1 MRHLLLIIY
10 ILSSLFLFSQNQR
23 FKTFSIKEGLSQSTA
38 NCIIQDQMGLIW
50 IGTQDGLNKYDGH
63 EFVHYKKQYNDS
75 NSIPDNNIQSLVE
88 DTKGNIW
95 IGTYGGGIAIYN
107 PKLNTFKRLSSAN
120 TSLSDDIIMCFQEF
134 QNSMYIGTKRGGLN
148 AFSYEN
154 EQIIPVELDNSFQNQ
169 VRDIEVFNNTL
180 YAATSMGGVHYL
192 QKSVWVKL
200 LDTIQIQTIHPLEK
214 QLLLGGIHGELFLSS
229 SNYFKFNKLQ
239 VEGLKKEG
247 IWGICTDNSNNLWL
261 GTFGDGLLKL
271 NATDFTLTNT
281 YKNNTDDINS
291 ISHDVILSLLKDKDG
306 GIWIGTLGGGI
317 NYFEPSNQNFIHY
330 NDISGLSNNVVM
342 SFLENEDELYVGTYG
357 GGLNLFNKKTNRF
370 TNIKSVSATI
380 IRCIYKDN
388 DGTLWLGTY
397 GNGLIKYNPTTGI
410 AKQVLKNVA
419 DDVWCITEINDELWF
434 GTWGSGLIKY
444 DKKTAAYTQFLND
457 ENTNSISENTVLT
470 LAKTSDN
477 NLWVGTYGSGLNY
490 FNTTKNE
497 FTAFGYNGANNK
509 ETNNKKIRSIYVDE
523 NNDLW
528 LGTDGGG
535 LNYYNSKTQEFS
547 YITTEQNLPNNV
559 VYGVVEDKNNNI
571 WVTTNY
577 GLCRYSKTNKSISN
591 FDYDDG
597 LQNNEFNQ
605 GALYLKDDL
614 IYAGGIN
621 GFNVFNPKEVESST
635 KNTFTLLTSMKVMG
649 KEFNPP
655 IRFLDSINLNY
666 ASNFLSFQFS
676 YIDYSG
682 KIQYRCKLEGFDKD
696 WVYLENRNFMNYT
709 NLPPGNYSLKFQG
722 KRMGNWTDKYSI
734 LKISIPPPFWKT
746 YWFYILI
753 IVFVLAS
760 FYTFYVLKQ
769 KALLKKNTE
778 LESIVKERTKEIH
791 QQNINL
797 AEQKKEVEL
806 QKEITE
812 LKHYE
817 IQSSINYAR
826 RIQSAIL
833 PSTKIIKQFLPESFV
848 LYKPKDIV
856 AGDFYWMEN
865 KDNKILIAA
874 ADCTGHGVPG
884 AMVSVVCN
892 NALNRSV
899 REYGLTNPGD
909 ILNKSREIVIAEFE
923 KSEEEVKDGM
933 DIALCS
939 LKQEDGNWE
948 LQYAGANN
956 PLWIIRDNEL
966 IETKANKQPIGSF
979 RSSQDFTSHTFNLKP
994 NDTVYIFSDGYADQ
1008 FGGEKGKKFKAK
1020 AFKELLLSIVSKTMD
1035 EQKIIL
1041 DNAFEAWKGDLE
1053 QIDDVC
1059 VIGFKL

>member
-1 MRHLLLIIY
+1 MRHLLLIVY
-10 ILSSLFLFSQNQR
+10 FLSSLFLFSQNQR
-23 FKTFSIKEGLSQSTA
+23 FKSFSIKEGLSQSTV

-63 EFVHYKKQYNDS
+63 EFTHYKKQYNDS
-75 NSIPDNNIQSLVE
+75 NSIPDNNIQSLTE
-88 DTKGNIW
+88 DSKGNIW

-107 PKLNTFKRLSSAN
+107 PKSNSFKRLNSSN
-120 TSLSDDIIMCFQEF
+120 SLLSDDIIMCFKEF

-148 AFSYEN
+148 TFNYEN
-154 EQIIPVELDNSFQNQ
+154 EKITPIELDNNTQIQ
-169 VRDIEVFNNTL
+169 VRDIETFNNTV
-180 YAATSMGGVHYL
+180 YAATSLGGIHYF

-200 LDTIQIQTIHPLEK
+200 LDTIQIQTIHSINN
-214 QLLLGGIHGELFLSS
+214 QLLLGGVHGELFMSS
-229 SNYFKFNKLQ
+229 SNYFKFNKLKI
-239 VEGLKKEG
+239 EGLKNDG
-247 IWGICTDNSNNLWL
+247 IWGICSDNSNSLWL
-261 GTFGDGLLKL
+261 GTFGGGLLKI
-271 NATDFTLTNT
+271 NATNFSLTHT
-281 YKNNTDDINS
+281 YKNNIEDINS
-291 ISHDVILSLLKDKDG
+291 ISHDVILSILKDKDG

-317 NYFEPSNQNFIHY
+317 NYFEPSNQNFTHY

-342 SFLENEDELYVGTYG
+342 SFLENKEELYIGTYG
-357 GGLNLFNKKTNRF
+357 GGLNLFNKKTNSF
-370 TNIKSVSATI
+370 KTLDNVSAKI

-388 DGTLWLGTY
+388 DGILWLGTY
-397 GNGLIKYNPTTGI
+397 GNGLIEYNPKTGI
-410 AKQVLKNVA
+410 AKQILNQVA
-419 DDVWCITEINDELWF
+419 DDVWCITEINNNLWF

-444 DKKTAAYTQFLND
+444 DKKTANYTQYLSND
-457 ENTNSISENTVLT
+457 EFNSISENTVLT

-477 NLWVGTYGSGLNY
+477 NLWIGTYGSGLNY
-490 FNTTKNE
+490 FNISNDE
-497 FTAFGYNGANNK
+497 FTSFGYNGATSK

-523 NNDLW
+523 NSNLW
-528 LGTDGGG
+528 IGTDGGG
-535 LNYYNSKTQEFS
+535 LNHYNNEKQTFS

-559 VYGVVEDKNNNI
+559 VYGVVEDKNKNI

-577 GLCRYSKTNKSISN
+577 GLCRYSKKNKSISN

-605 GALYLKDDL
+605 GALYFKDEL

-666 ASNFLSFQFS
+666 SSNFLSFQFS

-696 WVYLENRNFMNYT
+696 WNYLENRNFMNYT

-722 KRMGNWTDKYSI
+722 KRMGNWNNKYSI
-734 LKISIPPPFWKT
+734 LKINIPPPFWKT
-746 YWFYILI
+746 YWFYLLI
-753 IVFVLAS
+753 IVLVLAG

-769 KALLKKNTE
+769 KNLLKRNTE
-778 LESIVKERTKEIH
+778 LENIVKERTREIH
-791 QQNINL
+791 QQNISL
-797 AEQKKEVEL
+797 EEQKKEVEL

-833 PSTKIIKQFLPESFV
+833 PSAKIISQFLPESFV

-856 AGDFYWMEN
+856 AGDFYWMEKKN
-865 KDNKILIAA
+865 DKILIAA

-899 REYGLTNPGD
+899 REHGLTNPAE

-939 LKQEDGNWE
+939 ITKNEKNYILE
-948 LQYAGANN
+948 YAGANN
-956 PLWIIRDNEL
+956 PLWIIRGNEL

-979 RSSQDFTSHTFNLKP
+979 RSSQDFTSHTFTLKP
-994 NDTVYIFSDGYADQ
+994 NDTIYIFSDGYVDQ

-1020 AFKELLLSIVSKTMD
+1020 AFKELLLKIVSKTME
-1035 EQKIIL
+1035 EQKLIL
-1041 DNAFEAWKGDLE
+1041 EKSFETWKGDLE

-1059 VIGFKL
+1059 VIGFRL